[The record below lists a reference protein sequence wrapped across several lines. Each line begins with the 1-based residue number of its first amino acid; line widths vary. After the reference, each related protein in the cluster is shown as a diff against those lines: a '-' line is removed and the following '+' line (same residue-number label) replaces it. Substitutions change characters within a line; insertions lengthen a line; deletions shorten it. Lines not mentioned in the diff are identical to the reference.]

1 MIDGRLVDNEKRS
14 TAAAAAARER
24 ERERGSLLLSE
35 KDTSLRMSFYYHT
48 LISPPTTKP
57 LPL

>member
-24 ERERGSLLLSE
+24 EREREGACFLVKKTRLSE
-35 KDTSLRMSFYYHT
+35 CHFIIT
-48 LISPPTTKP
+48 L
-57 LPL
+57 